1 MKEQK
6 MDEEMKGIVE
16 RQLGS
21 GWRVKVK
28 KVSEERRDEMERMIW
43 KFQEKYF
50 VENGKDKEKNNENK
64 KVLLKK
70 NEKNKKGE
78 KVRFIVEGEKMEKE
92 GDYERIV
99 VMLEGNDKDKI
110 EIERKKW
117 KELKEEKNDLKYWK
131 KKNERRWE
139 SKE

>member
-1 MKEQK
+1 M
-6 MDEEMKGIVE
+6 
-16 RQLGS
+16 
-21 GWRVKVK
+21 
-28 KVSEERRDEMERMIW
+28 
-43 KFQEKYF
+43 
-50 VENGKDKEKNNENK
+50 ENGKDKEKNNENK